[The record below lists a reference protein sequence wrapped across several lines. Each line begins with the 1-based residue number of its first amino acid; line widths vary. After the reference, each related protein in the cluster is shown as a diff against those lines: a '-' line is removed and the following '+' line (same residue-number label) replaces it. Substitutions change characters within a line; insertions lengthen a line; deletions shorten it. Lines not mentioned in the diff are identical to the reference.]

1 MLHSKKLL
9 ICFVVLMLFIGGCGM
24 NNKDNNRE
32 AQIKRSFNKM
42 LSIYPTKN
50 LEDFYDK
57 EGFRD
62 QEFDKNDKGTWI
74 IGSTMVIEPKGKS
87 MKTRGMVLYINRN
100 TRTTTGNYILSEITE
115 DKKGRLQSTEKRY
128 PVKMEHNKIIP
139 TKPIN

>member
-1 MLHSKKLL
+1 
-9 ICFVVLMLFIGGCGM
+9 M

-74 IGSTMVIEPKGKS
+74 I
-87 MKTRGMVLYINRN
+87 
-100 TRTTTGNYILSEITE
+100 
-115 DKKGRLQSTEKRY
+115 
-128 PVKMEHNKIIP
+128 
-139 TKPIN
+139 

>member
-32 AQIKRSFNKM
+32 VQIKRSFNKM

-74 IGSTMVIEPKGKS
+74 ISS
-87 MKTRGMVLYINRN
+87 
-100 TRTTTGNYILSEITE
+100 
-115 DKKGRLQSTEKRY
+115 
-128 PVKMEHNKIIP
+128 
-139 TKPIN
+139 

>member
-50 LEDFYDK
+50 LED
-57 EGFRD
+57 
-62 QEFDKNDKGTWI
+62 
-74 IGSTMVIEPKGKS
+74 
-87 MKTRGMVLYINRN
+87 
-100 TRTTTGNYILSEITE
+100 
-115 DKKGRLQSTEKRY
+115 
-128 PVKMEHNKIIP
+128 
-139 TKPIN
+139 

>member
-1 MLHSKKLL
+1 ML
-9 ICFVVLMLFIGGCGM
+9 CRFNAFIGGCGM

-74 IGSTMVIEPKGKS
+74 ISSEMNIQTKGDNLKS
-87 MKTRGMVLYINRN
+87 RGMILYINRN
-100 TRTTTGNYILSEITE
+100 TRTTNGYFEIDEISE
-115 DKKGRLQSTEKRY
+115 DKKGRPKSKEKRY

-139 TKPIN
+139 TKPI